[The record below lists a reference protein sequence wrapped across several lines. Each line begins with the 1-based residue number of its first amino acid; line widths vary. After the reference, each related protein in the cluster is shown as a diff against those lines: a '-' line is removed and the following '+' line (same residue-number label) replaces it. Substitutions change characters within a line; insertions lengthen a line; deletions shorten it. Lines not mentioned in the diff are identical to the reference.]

1 VEEIRR
7 EIRSP
12 DDGTRIASRRTESHH
27 LAAGTTTMNPRT
39 MSVSQVP
46 KPPPRGADLP
56 CDDGEPMET
65 SRHRRQASVLLD
77 SLNLAWRE
85 RNDYFAA
92 ANMFL
97 YFSETQSRK
106 NDFRGPDVFV
116 VLDTE
121 KRERRSWVVW
131 EEGGRTPDVVFELV
145 SESTEA
151 VDRGEKMNIY
161 ARVLHVACYV
171 IYDPFSARLDVFRL
185 DASKRAYERVA
196 PNARGHFACEPL
208 GLFVGVVRSTIDA
221 ADAPWLRLLD
231 TNGNVLPEPTERAEH
246 AEAELARL
254 REELARR
261 SR

>member
-1 VEEIRR
+1 
-7 EIRSP
+7 
-12 DDGTRIASRRTESHH
+12 
-27 LAAGTTTMNPRT
+27 MNPHS

-46 KPPPRGADLP
+46 KQPPRGADLP

-65 SRHRRQASVLLD
+65 WRHRRQASVLLD
-77 SLNLAWRE
+77 SLNEAWRD

-145 SESTEA
+145 SESTEE
-151 VDRGEKMNIY
+151 VDRGEKMHIY

-171 IYDPFSARLDVFRL
+171 IYDPFSAQLDVFRL
-185 DASKRAYERVA
+185 DASRRTYVRVE
-196 PNARGHFACEPL
+196 PNERGHYACEPL
-208 GLFVGVVRSTIDA
+208 AMFLGVVRSTIDG

-231 TNGNVLPEPTERAEH
+231 GEGHVLPEPAERAAREAERAEREAERAEREAERAER

-254 REELARR
+254 RAELERR
-261 SR
+261 RG